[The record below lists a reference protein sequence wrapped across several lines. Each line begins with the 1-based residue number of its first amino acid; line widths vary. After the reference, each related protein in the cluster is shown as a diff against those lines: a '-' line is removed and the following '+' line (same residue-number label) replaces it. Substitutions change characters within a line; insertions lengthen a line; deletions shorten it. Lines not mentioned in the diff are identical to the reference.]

1 MVEKRSALDQRER
14 RGTLSLGFGVA
25 GAVAAGAGL
34 LLWSRTRI
42 RGAKAE
48 ESTAEEVEAHPS

>member
-1 MVEKRSALDQRER
+1 VARKRNQADQHENHKR
-14 RGTLSLGFGVA
+14 RSFGLGLA

-34 LLWSRTRI
+34 LLWNRR
-42 RGAKAE
+42 RGAVRAE

>member
-1 MVEKRSALDQRER
+1 MVEKRTGTDQRER
-14 RGTLSLGFGVA
+14 RGTLRLGFGVA

-34 LLWSRTRI
+34 FLWSRS

-48 ESTAEEVEAHPS
+48 ESTAEGLEAHPS